1 MTPAA
6 LYWLFALAFTVHSIE
21 EGLFLPAYTASEARL
36 AGRVTPFALR
46 FALVILT
53 IGLYAIA
60 AFAAAGSQLAINI
73 LAGFATVMVVNAM
86 VPHLTL
92 TLVFRRYAPGTGT
105 AVCLVVPLSVIV
117 IVSGLAGGV
126 LTPHGLLV
134 TAMAVAVTL
143 LVAIPLLFW
152 LGHFAERRLPWLSAG
167 EAA

>member
-1 MTPAA
+1 MTSAA

-53 IGLYAIA
+53 ACLYVIA
-60 AFAAAGSQLAINI
+60 GFAAAGSLLAVNI
-73 LAGFATVMVVNAM
+73 LAGFAIVMMVNAM

-105 AVCLVVPLSVIV
+105 AICLVVPLSVLL
-117 IVSGLAGGV
+117 IVSGFATGA
-126 LTPHGLLV
+126 LTPHGLLA
-134 TAMAVAVTL
+134 TALAVFVTL
-143 LVAIPLLFW
+143 LVVIPLLFW
-152 LGHFAERRLPWLSAG
+152 AGHVAERRLPWLSTG
-167 EAA
+167 EVA

>member
-6 LYWLFALAFTVHSIE
+6 LYWLFALAFTVHNIE
-21 EGLFLPAYTASEARL
+21 EGLFLPAYTADKSRL

-53 IGLYAIA
+53 AALYVLV
-60 AFAAAGSQLAINI
+60 AFAAAGNHLAIQL
-73 LAGFATVMVVNAM
+73 LAGVAAVMVINAM

-105 AVCLVVPLSVIV
+105 AICLVVPLSLLVIV
-117 IVSGLAGGV
+117 NALAAEV
-126 LTPHGLLV
+126 LTLRSLLV
-134 TAMAVAVTL
+134 ATIAVVLVL

-152 LGHFAERRLPWLSAG
+152 AGHYAERRLPGLSADG
-167 EAA
+167 AI